1 MSASKVNDQ
10 ESKRAE
16 ARRLQERMD
25 KSDLDTKSQQAR
37 ANKFSSLVKSQEKKE
52 AVKNQQQ
59 AGMEKH
65 QREELQNQSKHGQK
79 ATDARQ
85 ARMARGGMV
94 QHSRIMEQAKSF
106 QQSLSTVRQD
116 SKADQD
122 TKTNDRSEGMASIRE
137 AVQERVE
144 DIDERQEL
152 QKEVNAEEEKV
163 ESQRQD
169 ALESGVQSST
179 EKPDRDRQQNQ
190 DQDQHEGGQPSV
202 ESAAPVE
209 QAQQLGYTSATKQIP
224 DAILEKLASNV
235 WMGINEKGL
244 NTFRIE
250 LKEGVLQGASV
261 QVSAEGSK
269 ISLRIDGLDS
279 NAQNLIEASKGSLM
293 RKLASKG
300 LELEELSVGPK
311 PGD

>member
-1 MSASKVNDQ
+1 MAASKVNDQ
-10 ESKRAE
+10 EAKRSE
-16 ARRLQERMD
+16 ARRMQERMD

-37 ANKFSSLVKSQEKKE
+37 ANKFSSLVKNQEKKE
-52 AVKNQQQ
+52 AVKSQQQ
-59 AGMEKH
+59 AGMEKN
-65 QREELQNQSKHGQK
+65 QQENLQSMSKHGQQ
-79 ATDARQ
+79 ASEMRQ
-85 ARMARGGMV
+85 ARLARGGMV

-106 QQSLSTVRQD
+106 QQSLSTIR
-116 SKADQD
+116 QD
-122 TKTNDRSEGMASIRE
+122 TKTDQETKTKDRSEGMANIRE
-137 AVQERVE
+137 AVQERVS
-144 DIDERQEL
+144 DIDERQEV
-152 QKEVNAEEEKV
+152 QKEVNAEEDKV
-163 ESQRQD
+163 AAQERENVDS
-169 ALESGVQSST
+169 AVQSST
-179 EKPDRDRQQNQ
+179 DRPDRDKQQNQ
-190 DQDQHEGGQPSV
+190 DQEQHDGGQPAI
-202 ESAAPVE
+202 EAAAPVE

-311 PGD
+311 